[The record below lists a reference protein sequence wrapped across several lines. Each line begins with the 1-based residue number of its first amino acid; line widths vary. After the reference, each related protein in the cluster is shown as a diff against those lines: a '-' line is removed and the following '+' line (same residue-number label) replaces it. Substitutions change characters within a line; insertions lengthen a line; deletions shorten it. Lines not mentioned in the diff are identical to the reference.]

1 MRRISPVL
9 TGALLVS
16 ILFPA
21 TASAQYPPDQPV
33 CVVDRSRVAPGDE
46 LTLTGDR
53 WEPGEPVDI
62 DFTQDA
68 PAFDRD
74 LGGAQAN
81 AAGTFVTTVEIPAGA
96 HGGPARLVLSGT
108 DSGGQAA
115 TCTVA
120 LTVTGGGGTTP
131 SACLQLSDDVVQRSQ
146 EIVAFSADDCWE
158 PGSSVTL
165 AFLSEPVGLGTAT
178 VGADGSFSV
187 TVTIPAD
194 ATLGEHRIRATGTDA
209 SGAAAT
215 RFARLEVVAGR
226 GGGGLPVTGLA
237 LGALLA
243 LAVGLFASGA
253 SLVLAAR
260 RVPADEEHVAFR
272 QERER
277 RTARARLALG
287 AGLAALGAWT
297 VTAGLHPG
305 DPRGLSWQHPVS
317 VGTVLLA
324 IIAGAVWW
332 AAHNAGQ
339 KG

>member
-1 MRRISPVL
+1 MRRLSTF
-9 TGALLVS
+9 TGALLVF

-21 TASAQYPPDQPV
+21 TANAQYPPDQPV

-62 DFTQDA
+62 DFSQDA
-68 PAFDRD
+68 PAFNRD
-74 LGGAQAN
+74 VGGAEAN
-81 AAGTFVTTVEIPAGA
+81 AAGTFVTTVEIPADA

-108 DSGGQAA
+108 DSAGEAA

-120 LTVTGGGGTTP
+120 LTVTGGGGP
-131 SACLQLSDDVVQRSQ
+131 PASACAQISDDVVQRSQ
-146 EIVAFSADDCWE
+146 EILVFSAEGCWE
-158 PGSSVTL
+158 PGTSVAL
-165 AFLSEPVGLGTAT
+165 AFLSQPVGLGTAP
-178 VGADGSFSV
+178 VEDDGSFSRS
-187 TVTIPAD
+187 VTIPAD
-194 ATLGEHRIRATGTDA
+194 AELGEHRIRVSGTDA

-215 RFARLEVVAGR
+215 VFVRLEVVAGS

-243 LAVGLFASGA
+243 LAVGLFAAGG

-260 RVPADEEHVAFR
+260 RIPVDQDAIVVR

-277 RTARARLALG
+277 RASRARLAFG
-287 AGLAALGAWT
+287 TGLAALAVWT
-297 VTAGLHPG
+297 VTAGVHPG

-324 IIAGAVWW
+324 LVAGAVWW
-332 AAHNAGQ
+332 AARNPDHRG
-339 KG
+339 